1 MRKSIANQLQITAN
15 QSHVFQCFSVRW
27 FLSLAFSSLGLTA
40 QNAPKMHDL
49 TKLSCDFLRF
59 CSPKGS
65 HNSATT
71 QPQLSWVVKHVFE
84 RLSCT
89 FQGLSCTLQLTTTQS
104 LLTFKKHYK
113 TRATHCKSLQLTSLQ
128 TWSARLWGRKA
139 HIFWKLAV
147 LLLQL
152 ACAHSQTCHVV
163 SYWRCYKWS
172 PKSFQNQ
179 PQN

>member
-40 QNAPKMHDL
+40 QNASRMHDL

-65 HNSATT
+65 RNSATT

-89 FQGLSCTLQLTTTQS
+89 FKGLSCTLQLTTTQS
-104 LLTFKKHYK
+104 LPTFKKHVQLS
-113 TRATHCKSLQLTSLQ
+113 TTHYNSELRKKDAELQPKGGVW
-128 TWSARLWGRKA
+128 TWAARLGDGKRNFFESWTCRFDA
-139 HIFWKLAV
+139 TV
-147 LLLQL
+147 L
-152 ACAHSQTCHVV
+152 
-163 SYWRCYKWS
+163 
-172 PKSFQNQ
+172 
-179 PQN
+179 

>member
-1 MRKSIANQLQITAN
+1 MRKSNANQLQITAN

-40 QNAPKMHDL
+40 QNASRMHDL

-65 HNSATT
+65 RNSATT

-113 TRATHCKSLQLTSLQ
+113 TRTTQHNSLQLRASKKRRWFASRWGRVNLGST
-128 TWSARLWGRKA
+128 AWGRKA
-139 HIFWKLAV
+139 QFFESWTHLCCIWTVHFRKYV
-147 LLLQL
+147 M
-152 ACAHSQTCHVV
+152 
-163 SYWRCYKWS
+163 
-172 PKSFQNQ
+172 
-179 PQN
+179 